1 MKVHLFL
8 PLKVRPFRLLITGQI
23 FSDLGNWLDFI
34 ALNAILVFQWKMGP
48 GEMGI
53 FLVVFGLPWIVCGPL
68 LAVWSDRYPRKTIMI
83 GCDIARVLLVLGLYW
98 VDNFY
103 LLLLLVFL
111 KGTCGA
117 MFDPVRQGMIRSTVP
132 ADLLK
137 QANALSQTVLTATK
151 VLGPSLGAAL
161 LTVTSPQ
168 TAFLVEAVG
177 FVLSACSLIFLPKT
191 RSVLS
196 EGKHNPFGWNFERE
210 SVTSEHGLFSCSG

>member
-103 LLLLLVFL
+103 LLLLLVF
-111 KGTCGA
+111 
-117 MFDPVRQGMIRSTVP
+117 
-132 ADLLK
+132 
-137 QANALSQTVLTATK
+137 
-151 VLGPSLGAAL
+151 
-161 LTVTSPQ
+161 
-168 TAFLVEAVG
+168 
-177 FVLSACSLIFLPKT
+177 
-191 RSVLS
+191 
-196 EGKHNPFGWNFERE
+196 
-210 SVTSEHGLFSCSG
+210 